1 MATLALRGVR
11 KDYGKVAA
19 LKGIDLQVDDGEF
32 FVLLGPSGAGK
43 TTTLKCVAGL
53 EQPTAGR
60 VEIGGRDVSDVEP
73 NARRVAMAFENYALY
88 PQETVFDNIAFPLRS
103 KRYFREP
110 AEASRIIEGVAGT
123 LGIGHLLRRFPRELS
138 GGQKQRV
145 ALARVLVRPADVL
158 LLDEPLSHLDAKL
171 RATMRAE
178 LKSLGDLHR
187 TTSLYVTHDYLEA
200 LSLGDRIAVLREGQL
215 VQVGTR
221 EDLWHRPADVF
232 VATAF
237 GQPRINL
244 IPGALV
250 DDPGGAL
257 FRADDGALELPVGR
271 GAASGTAVTLGVR
284 PRDLVFGEQPGLLP
298 IRGRVYVVEPLGRQR
313 EVTVAVGRHRIAVVT
328 PQEGMVAD
336 DLVTISAPPDRVLLF
351 DGATGAR
358 IPTSG
363 ERSAASTAAMPAPT
377 SAGAAVGVGAGA
389 NGSTRGEA
397 AGG

>member
-19 LKGIDLQVDDGEF
+19 LKGIDLDVRDGEF

-53 EQPTAGR
+53 EEPTAGR
-60 VEIGGRDVSDVEP
+60 VEIGGRDVTDVEP

-110 AEASRIIEGVAGT
+110 AEAAAIIDRVTTT
-123 LGIGHLLRRFPRELS
+123 LGINHLLKRLPRELS

-178 LKSLGDLHR
+178 LRSLGEMHR

-200 LSLGDRIAVLREGQL
+200 LALGDRIAVLRDGQL

-221 EDLWHRPADVF
+221 EDLWHRPADTF
-232 VATAF
+232 VALAF
-237 GQPRINL
+237 GQPHINL
-244 IPGALV
+244 VSGTLATAE
-250 DDPGGAL
+250 GGSR
-257 FRADDGALELPVGR
+257 FRGDDGALEIPLPPLALAD
-271 GAASGTAVTLGVR
+271 GAAITLGVR
-284 PRDLVFGEQPGLLP
+284 PRDLILGEHPGMLP
-298 IRGRVYVVEPLGRQR
+298 IRGRVYVVEPLGRQN
-313 EVTVAVGRHRIAVVT
+313 EVTLEVGRHRIAMVT
-328 PQEGMVAD
+328 PRDDVATD
-336 DLVTISAPPDRVLLF
+336 EPATISAPQERFMLF

-358 IPTSG
+358 IALPD
-363 ERSAASTAAMPAPT
+363 EAMAAR
-377 SAGAAVGVGAGA
+377 AGG
-389 NGSTRGEA
+389 NGSTPLEVARG
-397 AGG
+397 

>member
-1 MATLALRGVR
+1 MATLAMRGVR
-11 KDYGKVAA
+11 KEYGKVAA
-19 LKGIDLQVDDGEF
+19 LTGLDLEIGDGEF

-60 VEIGGRDVSDVEP
+60 VEIAGRDVTDVEP

-103 KRYFREP
+103 PRYKRDP
-110 AEASRIIEGVAGT
+110 AEAKRVIDGVTTT
-123 LGIGHLLRRFPRELS
+123 LGINHLLGRFPRELS

-178 LKSLGDLHR
+178 LRSLGEMHR

-200 LSLGDRIAVLREGQL
+200 LALGDRIAVLREGAL

-221 EDLWHRPADVF
+221 DDLWLRPVDAF
-232 VATAF
+232 VASAF

-244 IPGALV
+244 IAGALAEGE
-250 DDPGGAL
+250 GGGWFVGA
-257 FRADDGALELPVGR
+257 DGALRIPVGPLPR
-271 GAASGTAVTLGVR
+271 PAGTPVTLGLR
-284 PRDLVFGEQPGLLP
+284 PRDLVFGERPGMAP
-298 IRGRVYVVEPLGRQR
+298 IRGRVYVTEPLGRQY
-313 EVTVAVGRHRIAVVT
+313 EVTVEVGTARIALVT
-328 PQEGMVAD
+328 PDGD
-336 DLVTISAPPDRVLLF
+336 DPIGTPVTISAPIDRLLLF
-351 DGATGAR
+351 DGVSGVRFDLPRPASANGATG
-358 IPTSG
+358 TL
-363 ERSAASTAAMPAPT
+363 
-377 SAGAAVGVGAGA
+377 AAV
-389 NGSTRGEA
+389 T
-397 AGG
+397 GGGHG

>member
-1 MATLALRGVR
+1 VATLGLRGVR
-11 KDYGKVAA
+11 KEYGKLVALA
-19 LKGIDLQVDDGEF
+19 GLDLEIGDGEF

-103 KRYFREP
+103 PRYKRDP
-110 AEASRIIEGVAGT
+110 AEAKTVIDGVTTT
-123 LGIGHLLRRFPRELS
+123 LGINHLLGRFPRELS

-178 LKSLGDLHR
+178 LRSLGEMHR

-200 LSLGDRIAVLREGQL
+200 LALGDRIAVLRAGAL

-221 EDLWHRPADVF
+221 EDLWLRPVDTF
-232 VATAF
+232 VASAF

-244 IPGALV
+244 IAGALTEG
-250 DDPGGAL
+250 DGGGWFVGA
-257 FRADDGALELPVGR
+257 DGAVRVPLGPLPR
-271 GAASGTAVTLGVR
+271 PAATPVTLGLR
-284 PRDLVFGEQPGLLP
+284 PRDLVFGEQPGMVP
-298 IRGRVYVVEPLGRQR
+298 IRGRVYVTEPLGRQR
-313 EVTVAVGRHRIAVVT
+313 EVTIEVGTERIALVT
-328 PQEGMVAD
+328 PYGDVPIGTPA
-336 DLVTISAPPDRVLLF
+336 TISAPPDRLLLF
-351 DGATGAR
+351 DGASGAR
-358 IPTSG
+358 IDLP
-363 ERSAASTAAMPAPT
+363 
-377 SAGAAVGVGAGA
+377 GAVPRNGATGSPMAEVGDG
-389 NGSTRGEA
+389 RG
-397 AGG
+397 

>member
-11 KDYGKVAA
+11 KDYGKVVA
-19 LKGIDLQVDDGEF
+19 LKGIDLDVRDGEF

-53 EQPTAGR
+53 EEPTAGR
-60 VEIGGRDVSDVEP
+60 VEIGGRDVTDVEP

-103 KRYFREP
+103 KRYYREP
-110 AEASRIIEGVAGT
+110 AEATAIIDRVSTT
-123 LGIGHLLRRFPRELS
+123 LGINHLLKRLPRELS

-178 LKSLGDLHR
+178 LRSLGEMHR

-200 LSLGDRIAVLREGQL
+200 LALGDRIAVLREGQL

-221 EDLWHRPADVF
+221 EDLWLRPADTF
-232 VATAF
+232 VALAF
-237 GQPRINL
+237 GQPNINL
-244 IPGALV
+244 VPGAITSG
-250 DDPGGAL
+250 DGDRR
-257 FRADDGALELPVGR
+257 FRSDDGALDLPLPPVALPDG
-271 GAASGTAVTLGVR
+271 SNVTLGIR
-284 PRDLVFGEQPGLLP
+284 PRDLVMGEQPGMLP
-298 IRGRVYVVEPLGRQR
+298 IHGRIYVVEPLGRQN
-313 EVTVAVGRHRIAVVT
+313 EVTLEVGRHRIALVT
-328 PQEGMVAD
+328 PRTDVSPDEAA
-336 DLVTISAPPDRVLLF
+336 TISAPPERILLF

-358 IPTSG
+358 IPLPHD
-363 ERSAASTAAMPAPT
+363 EAAAPA
-377 SAGAAVGVGAGA
+377 GG
-389 NGSTRGEA
+389 NGSMPLEVARG
-397 AGG
+397 

>member
-1 MATLALRGVR
+1 MATLGLRGVR
-11 KDYGKVAA
+11 KEYTGGKVVA
-19 LKGIDLQVDDGEF
+19 LAGLDLEIGDGEF

-60 VEIGGRDVSDVEP
+60 VEIGGRDVTDVEP

-103 KRYFREP
+103 PRYKRDP
-110 AEASRIIEGVAGT
+110 AEAKTVIDGVTTT
-123 LGIGHLLRRFPRELS
+123 LGINGLLGRFPRELS

-178 LKSLGDLHR
+178 LRSLGEMHR

-200 LSLGDRIAVLREGQL
+200 LALGDRIAVLREGVL

-221 EDLWHRPADVF
+221 EDLWLRPADLF
-232 VATAF
+232 VAGAF

-244 IPGALV
+244 IEGELAEGEGGGWFVGA
-250 DDPGGAL
+250 
-257 FRADDGALELPVGR
+257 DGAVRVPVGPLPR
-271 GAASGTAVTLGVR
+271 PAGTPVTLGLR
-284 PRDLVFGEQPGLLP
+284 PRDLVFGEQPGMAP
-298 IRGRVYVVEPLGRQR
+298 IRGRVYVTEPLGRQR
-313 EVTVAVGRHRIAVVT
+313 EVTVEAGSARIALVT
-328 PQEGMVAD
+328 PHGD
-336 DLVTISAPPDRVLLF
+336 DPIGTPVTISAPPDRLLLF
-351 DGATGAR
+351 DGASGVRIDIPGAVPRNGATGA
-358 IPTSG
+358 SKA
-363 ERSAASTAAMPAPT
+363 E
-377 SAGAAVGVGAGA
+377 AGVL
-389 NGSTRGEA
+389 RG
-397 AGG
+397 